1 MGKLMEIA
9 LHMQRA
15 GGRGPHCHPL
25 IIVHIF
31 VWDEIPWLKCRRKR
45 MAGVVLLVY
54 LTLWGP
60 LNLVVVAPVLAAV
73 WIGVIATTI
82 CRRYLP
88 TPRDERAASEQ
99 ID

>member
-1 MGKLMEIA
+1 MG
-9 LHMQRA
+9 
-15 GGRGPHCHPL
+15 
-25 IIVHIF
+25 
-31 VWDEIPWLKCRRKR
+31 
-45 MAGVVLLVY
+45 GVVLLVY

-88 TPRDERAASEQ
+88 TPRDDERAASERAKRLVSSIQ
-99 ID
+99 SLHSAKRIVLFSSL

>member
-1 MGKLMEIA
+1 
-9 LHMQRA
+9 
-15 GGRGPHCHPL
+15 
-25 IIVHIF
+25 
-31 VWDEIPWLKCRRKR
+31 